1 MELGQGRGEATG
13 WVDPVGGLRCVV
25 DAVIAQDVA
34 ELADS
39 ELGLDLVRLRRQID
53 RLEAAFS
60 ERTLAANRRGVGLD
74 DGHRSTPAWLA
85 WKAGMHRGA
94 VNRSLRHA
102 EVCEVLPETGRA
114 WRAGE
119 ITVAAVDLIAAA
131 RVPGADDALVAVEG
145 EFLDRARRGDHRTL
159 RTLTEHFA
167 LCARAEGSAP
177 APDDGVTLAP
187 VGDRYTLRGDFSR
200 TGGQTIATAFARF
213 TRPPQP
219 DDGTTPATRRAE
231 AFLRIC
237 EVATERG
244 VDAPG
249 VRPVVDYLTQAVT
262 ADEAVAPLTLGLFAG
277 VIDPRERDRILCDAT
292 ISRVVLD
299 PAGLPLDVGRATPVW
314 NRAMRRAVAAR
325 SPHCQWP
332 GCEVPAP
339 WCDIHHVEHWEHGG
353 ETCVANGAHLCRRH
367 HTFLHRHHDWTVT
380 FVGQV
385 LAVFRPDGS
394 EVFREPWAGL
404 AA

>member
-1 MELGQGRGEATG
+1 MELGQGRGEVT
-13 WVDPVGGLRCVV
+13 DPVGGLRSVV
-25 DAVIAQDVA
+25 DAVVAQDPSALADA
-34 ELADS
+34 ELAI
-39 ELGLDLVRLRRQID
+39 DLVRLRRQID
-53 RLEAAFS
+53 RLEAAFAD
-60 ERTLAANRRGVGLD
+60 RALGANRRGVGLA

-114 WRAGE
+114 WREGE
-119 ITVAAVDLIAAA
+119 ITAAAVELIADA
-131 RVPGADDALVAVEG
+131 RVPGADDALVAIED
-145 EFLDRARRGDHRTL
+145 EFLERAGRGDHRTL
-159 RTLTEHFA
+159 RLLTRHFA
-167 LCARAEGSAP
+167 LCARADGSVPA
-177 APDDGVTLAP
+177 APDGLSLVP
-187 VGDRYTLRGDFSR
+187 VGDASVLKGEFHGAGAETVAATL
-200 TGGQTIATAFARF
+200 AAY

-219 DDGTTPATRRAE
+219 DDGTTASSRRAE

-237 EVATERG
+237 EVAMERG

-249 VRPVVDYLTQAVT
+249 ARPVVNYLTQA
-262 ADEAVAPLTLGLFAG
+262 ASAGDAVAPLTLGLLTG
-277 VIDPRERDRILCDAT
+277 PVDPRERARLLCDAT

-314 NRAMRRAVAAR
+314 NRAIRRAVTAR

-339 WCDIHHVEHWEHGG
+339 WCDIHHVDHWEHGG
-353 ETCVANGAHLCRRH
+353 ETCVANGCHLCRRH
-367 HTFLHRHHDWTVT
+367 HTFLHRHRDWTVT

>member
-1 MELGQGRGEATG
+1 MGFGQGCGEVTG
-13 WVDPVGGLRCVV
+13 LVDPVGELRSVA
-25 DAVIAQDVA
+25 DRVIAQDP
-34 ELADS
+34 ADLTDA

-60 ERTLAANRRGVGLD
+60 DRTLAANRRGVGLA

-102 EVCEVLPETGRA
+102 EVCELLPETGRA
-114 WRAGE
+114 WRDGE
-119 ITVAAVDLIAAA
+119 ITAAAVELIANA
-131 RVPGADDALVAVEG
+131 RVPGADDALVAVEE
-145 EFLDRARRGDHRTL
+145 EFLDRARRGDHRSL
-159 RTLTEHFA
+159 GVLTRHFA
-167 LCARAEGSAP
+167 LCARADGSAP
-177 APDDGVTLAP
+177 AAPDGLSFVP
-187 VGDRYTLRGDFSR
+187 VGDRHALRGEF
-200 TGGQTIATAFARF
+200 GGGAAEIIAAALDAF

-219 DDGTTPATRRAE
+219 DDPGTAASRRAE
-231 AFLRIC
+231 AMVRIC
-237 EVATERG
+237 EVATGRG
-244 VDAPG
+244 ADAEG
-249 VRPVVDYLTQAVT
+249 ARPVVNYLTQAAT
-262 ADEAVAPLTLGLFAG
+262 ASDPAAPLTLGVLTG
-277 VIDPRERDRILCDAT
+277 PVDPRERARILCDAT
-292 ISRVVLD
+292 ISRVVAD

-332 GCEVPAP
+332 GCDVPAP
-339 WCDIHHVEHWEHGG
+339 RCDLHHVEHWEHGG
-353 ETCVANGAHLCRRH
+353 ETCVANGCHLCRRH
-367 HTFLHRHHDWTVT
+367 HTFLHQHGDWAVT

-385 LAVFRPDGS
+385 LRVFRPDGS